1 MLGAKRKRLDGA
13 GRPLMVEQFEE
24 TLVEWVLERRSNL
37 LRVSRKMIMVKA
49 KSLFD
54 EKHSDP
60 AEKDSFLASTGW
72 TIATSKN
79 NYSSERSGSRG

>member
-13 GRPLMVEQFEE
+13 GRPLMDEQLEQ

-37 LRVSRKMIMVKA
+37 LRVSRKTIMVKA

-54 EKHSDP
+54 EKQ
-60 AEKDSFLASTGW
+60 
-72 TIATSKN
+72 
-79 NYSSERSGSRG
+79 